1 MIKRHSNDDFDLV
14 LLKNLKLKKNEVMF
28 VLKVTLSLDL
38 EVVM

>member
-14 LLKNLKLKKNEVMF
+14 LLKNLKLKKSEVMF